1 MKYVYKIIAALGAL
15 ATIPMLLFSKI
26 FSYVFSSSALETLF
40 YLGQL
45 FNKSFGS
52 EVLEQTG
59 GKTPTGIADSTS
71 LYELVNLFKSF
82 GNLAADNGSNE
93 ELQKLLMPA
102 IIFLILLAL
111 IVICAIVTAILA
123 IVSKNNRKVVYSS
136 IVGIALCAMSH
147 VAFDSVV
154 SPLIDGTLS
163 TANIFNS
170 TWATFIANVESISL
184 SSSFW
189 FVPAIFLIII
199 VWTVLYNATLPEKEK
214 AERKLMLGEAD
225 E

>member
-1 MKYVYKIIAALGAL
+1 MKYVYKIIAALGAI

-45 FNKSFGS
+45 FDKSFGS
-52 EVLEQTG
+52 EILEQTG

-71 LYELVNLFKSF
+71 LYELATLFKSF
-82 GNLAADNGSNE
+82 GNLTDGGSNE
-93 ELQKLLMPA
+93 ELQKLIMPA

-111 IVICAIVTAILA
+111 IVICAIVTAVFA
-123 IVSKNNRKVVYSS
+123 IVAKNNRKVVYSS
-136 IVGIALCAMSH
+136 IVGIALCAMTH
-147 VAFDSVV
+147 VAFESVV
-154 SPLIDGTLS
+154 SPLLDGTLT
-163 TANIFNS
+163 TASIFNS

-184 SSSFW
+184 TSSFW
-189 FVPAIFLIII
+189 FVPLIFLVVI
-199 VWTVLYNATLPEKEK
+199 VWTVLYNTTLPENEK